1 MVNKY
6 WLFSDKFNRKHTASL
21 AFVLFI
27 NTCFTCQIIRI
38 VATDLNT
45 VSMIFRLK
53 RFFFVILE
61 QLLEILTANL
71 IEFYPLTFNGVSF
84 LIPLLVPNLYTILT

>member
-21 AFVLFI
+21 AFVLFV

-38 VATDLNT
+38 VAADLNT
-45 VSMIFRLK
+45 VSMIFIHK
-53 RFFFVILE
+53 RFLFVMLE
-61 QLLEILTANL
+61 QLSEILSANP
-71 IEFYPLTFNGVSF
+71 IEF
-84 LIPLLVPNLYTILT
+84 